1 MSYVYMKVLESA
13 PARYDRGMQLLT
25 LGRVQQVYEAIA
37 ARVPAGAEVLD
48 LGCGTGAL
56 AVQLARQGA
65 RVTAIDISAGMLE
78 QAAERVQEEG
88 LAERVALR
96 QLGVAELE
104 GLADGRFGVVASV
117 LVFSEL
123 SSDEIDY
130 ALAEARRLLRPGGRL
145 LVADEIVP
153 ESAVGRLLSSVLR
166 LPFVVLAYV
175 LAQTTTHRVRDLEG
189 RVSAAGF
196 RVVEVVGYLAG
207 TLRLVVAE

>member
-56 AVQLARQGA
+56 AVRLARQGA

-78 QAAERVQEEG
+78 QAAERVQGEG
-88 LAERVALR
+88 LAEEVDLR

-104 GLADGRFGVVASV
+104 DLADGRFGAVTSV

-130 ALAEARRLLRPGGRL
+130 ALGEARRLLRPGGRL
-145 LVADEIVP
+145 LLADEIVP
-153 ESAVGRLLSSVLR
+153 ESGLGRLLSGVLR

-189 RVSAAGF
+189 RVSAAEF